1 MVMLELPG
9 IICRGREPET
19 KRDMSVRRFFQGLI
33 SAHRILILITVV
45 VAVAIHLVLLAAE
58 PHTKDPPASKSPG
71 GSEATFKI
79 KVEKDQ
85 ASTPT
90 GEEKTDATIRLK
102 VEPDERPEDSK
113 APKGKPAE
121 PISPVDTEA
130 IDKATETISK
140 RIDTLTRIASD
151 RCGEWIARPVLN
163 GITWVKLLIAL
174 FVFILAVATERAIRT
189 VLRWRLERLKR
200 HGMEFS
206 WKGML
211 LSVVSKP
218 LSALLWIYGAYAALS
233 LLFRHFDTPFGPSF
247 LHEVTKG
254 AANIGGAFA
263 GIWLVYRL
271 IAVLD
276 RYFLEKAESPES
288 KVDHLLA
295 NVLGKTIRVVVIIIG
310 GLVILQNVTGVNT
323 GALLA
328 SLGIGGLA
336 FALAAKEPLTN
347 IFGTFTILA
356 DKPFR
361 VGEWIK
367 IDNYDGFVESVGYR
381 STRIRTW
388 DGFQVNVPNQR
399 ILNTNLENMATR
411 HFTRWRTTIKL
422 PYGISSAKLDRAVE
436 IIRRIVADHECMH
449 PDWPPRV
456 YFTGFD
462 EWTLNIFVSVW
473 YNSTDWWAY
482 YEWLHETCRR
492 IKSQL
497 EEEGIQLA
505 IPPHAVHVEH
515 ADGGVMEYEKDVSRN
530 NSLNSQTEI

>member
-1 MVMLELPG
+1 MYLA
-9 IICRGREPET
+9 R
-19 KRDMSVRRFFQGLI
+19 SVHHLI
-33 SAHRILILITVV
+33 PSALIRTI
-45 VAVAIHLVLLAAE
+45 AVAIVTMAVPLGVCAAQ
-58 PHTKDPPASKSPG
+58 PQPGTYDVTKLNG
-71 GSEATFKI
+71 GSEASVQV
-79 KVEKDQ
+79 KVEKSE
-85 ASTPT
+85 ASTSA
-90 GEEKTDATIRLK
+90 GERETDAPSTQE
-102 VEPDERPEDSK
+102 VESEERPEDSK
-113 APKGKPAE
+113 TEKAKPAE

-130 IDKATETISK
+130 IDKATERISRK
-140 RIDTLTRIASD
+140 IDTHTWSASRWFGD
-151 RCGEWIARPVLN
+151 WVARPVFN
-163 GITWVKLLIAL
+163 GITWLKLLISM
-174 FVFILAVATERAIRT
+174 FVFICVVITERVVRIF
-189 VLRWRLERLKR
+189 LDWRLARLKR
-200 HGMEFS
+200 EGLELS

-218 LSALLWIYGAYAALS
+218 LSALFWIYGAYTAFS
-233 LLFRHFDTPFGPSF
+233 LLFRHFDTPFGPNF
-247 LHEVTKG
+247 IHHTAKG

-271 IAVLD
+271 ISVLD
-276 RYFLEKAESPES
+276 RYFLDKAEAPDS

-295 NVLGKTIRVVVIIIG
+295 NVLGKTIRVIVVTIG

-323 GALLA
+323 AAILA

-361 VGEWIK
+361 VGQWIK

-388 DGFQVNVPNQR
+388 DGFLVTVPNQR
-399 ILNTNLENMATR
+399 ILTSSLENMATR
-411 HFTRWRTTIKL
+411 HFTRWKTTIKL
-422 PYGISSAKLDRAVE
+422 PYGTPSEKLDRAVE
-436 IIRRIVADHECMH
+436 IIRGSLENHERMH

-462 EWTLNIFVSVW
+462 NWTLNIFVSVW

-492 IKSQL
+492 IKSEL
-497 EEEGIQLA
+497 EKEGIALA
-505 IPPHAVHVEH
+505 VPPHALYMAHGDGFSVEH
-515 ADGGVMEYEKDVSRN
+515 KVPDLPHGTPNRSSGGR
-530 NSLNSQTEI
+530 